1 MANIT
6 RVISCPLSLLQEQR
20 NKVGFGFRL
29 ADQIPAVSA
38 TSFVTLGKL
47 LKLSEPQFLQL

>member
-20 NKVGFGFRL
+20 SKVGFGFRL

-38 TSFVTLGKL
+38 TSCVTLGKL